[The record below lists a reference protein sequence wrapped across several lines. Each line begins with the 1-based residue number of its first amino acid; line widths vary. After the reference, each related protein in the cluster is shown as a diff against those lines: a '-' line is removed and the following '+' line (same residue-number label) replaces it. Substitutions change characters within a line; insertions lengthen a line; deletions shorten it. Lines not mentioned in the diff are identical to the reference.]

1 MCQSRDGEVY
11 PMSEKLVGFNYPP
24 LHPRCRS
31 TVAPYIEGAGRLGS
45 RIAKVNGRSIH
56 VPEEMK
62 YEEFKEK
69 YLGKALPTSADSVKL
84 PFKWQASFSNSDQ
97 NILATNPKFTSSPAY
112 QVNCSHCVMAWEMR
126 MRGYDVTATGIT
138 DFDTD
143 KVANHWWRTFK
154 NAEVVENLND
164 KQEIIEKVS
173 EWGEGARGA
182 VYVKWSDSQ
191 LDFKYHLFTVENR
204 NGKVIFLD
212 PQNGE
217 LDAEYYFEEVQRG
230 TTKLMRMDNLEARK
244 GYIELCCKVDKDVDD

>member
-126 MRGYDVTATGIT
+126 MRGYDVTATAVKNPDEDEIALAWRRPFKRAIT
-138 DFDTD
+138 ETCKYGRD
-143 KVANHWWRTFK
+143 KETVIQK
-154 NAEVVENLND
+154 M
-164 KQEIIEKVS
+164 K
-173 EWGEGARGA
+173 EWGEGARA
-182 VYVKWSDSQ
+182 TIYVQWRNPSEGT
-191 LDFKYHLFTVENR
+191 HLFVAENR
-204 NGKVIFLD
+204 NGSITFLD

-217 LDAEYYFEEVQRG
+217 LDAEYYFDNIIFG
-230 TTKLMRMDNLEARK
+230 MTKFFRMDKLDIREK
-244 GYIELCCKVDKDVDD
+244 YMKMCCEVVKSDNS